1 LKSRRGWPRDAG
13 AELLAVINASP
24 FHVGKGSTSA
34 KQMMRERVRDC
45 GLPLVYAHL
54 VGGQDEVVFEGH
66 SFAVECR
73 RCSCRRVRR
82 VFVENLFEVQVDRV
96 GRSYAAC

>member
-1 LKSRRGWPRDAG
+1 VKTPGLRSPRRLAQGGRG

-24 FHVGKGSTSA
+24 FHVGKGYERE
-34 KQMMRERVRDC
+34 QMMRERVQDC

-66 SFAVECR
+66 SFVLNADGSVAGR
-73 RCSCRRVRR
+73 AQS
-82 VFVENLFEVQVDRV
+82 FKENLL
-96 GRSYAAC
+96 

>member
-1 LKSRRGWPRDAG
+1 VALLICEDAWFESPARLAKEAG

-24 FHVGKGSTSA
+24 FHVGKGYEREQT
-34 KQMMRERVRDC
+34 MRERVRES

-66 SFAVECR
+66 SFAVNADGELAPAGR
-73 RCSCRRVRR
+73 PVLKKNCS
-82 VFVENLFEVQVDRV
+82 LP
-96 GRSYAAC
+96 A